1 MFLKDAIEIRI
12 NNLCSEHNIT
22 INKLCTICG
31 ITQSTLANLK
41 ARQNTNVST
50 LTILRICRGLNISME
65 DFFNDNLFKNNNFED
80 E

>member
-1 MFLKDAIEIRI
+1 MFLKNSIELRI
-12 NNLCSEHNIT
+12 NDLCQKNNIT

-41 ARQNTNVST
+41 VRPNTNVST
-50 LTILRICRGLNISME
+50 LTILRICRGLNITLK
-65 DFFNDNLFKNNNFED
+65 DFFDSPLFETTDFDD